1 MIPFTF
7 MHDVVHVHTYACCCL
22 LACRADQ
29 NPNSSRVA
37 ANVLLLGFLTLILV
51 ECLYQFAT
59 CGALGHAF
67 KECFSRLA
75 TLVF

>member
-1 MIPFTF
+1 MIHGFFCMIPFTF

-29 NPNSSRVA
+29 NPNSSRVS
-37 ANVLLLGFLTLILV
+37 ANLLLLGFLTLILV

-59 CGALGHAF
+59 FGALGHAF
-67 KECFSRLA
+67 
-75 TLVF
+75 